1 MKAVLIVVIVAVL
14 GYLVWERHF
23 SRDARIESAF
33 NACMKELGASTES
46 AKPDTGTSTQKGT
59 DPAASI
65 AKGVGDALTSM
76 LQGMGGAMCGAL
88 KDTCTRDFDGPICQ
102 SALKRYQRPGVG

>member
-23 SRDARIESAF
+23 SHSARIESAF
-33 NACMKELGASTES
+33 NACMKELGASTEK
-46 AKPDTGTSTQKGT
+46 ARPDPGTPTQKGS
-59 DPAASI
+59 DPGTSI
-65 AKGVGDALTSM
+65 SKGVGDALTSM

-88 KDTCTRDFDGPICQ
+88 KDTCTKDFEGQICQ
-102 SALKRYQRPGVG
+102 TALKRYQ

>member
-1 MKAVLIVVIVAVL
+1 MTAGALKPVLVVVIVAVL
-14 GYLVWERHF
+14 GYLIWERHF

-33 NACMKELGASTES
+33 NACMKELGASAER
-46 AKPDTGTSTQKGT
+46 AKPDAGAAAQKGS
-59 DPAASI
+59 DPATSI

-88 KDTCTRDFDGPICQ
+88 KQTCTKDFEGQICQ
-102 SALKRYQRPGVG
+102 AALKRYQ

>member
-23 SRDARIESAF
+23 SRSARIESAF
-33 NACMKELGASTES
+33 NACMKELGASPEQP
-46 AKPDTGTSTQKGT
+46 KDTSTLTQKGS
-59 DPAASI
+59 DPAGSI

-88 KDTCTRDFDGPICQ
+88 KETCTKDFDGQVCQ
-102 SALKRYQRPGVG
+102 TALKRYQ

>member
-33 NACMKELGASTES
+33 NACMKELGASTEN
-46 AKPDTGTSTQKGT
+46 AKPESSAPAQKSG
-59 DPAASI
+59 DPATSI
-65 AKGVGDALTSM
+65 AKGAGDALTSM

-88 KDTCTRDFDGPICQ
+88 KDTCTKDFDGQVCQ

>member
-23 SRDARIESAF
+23 SRSARIASAF
-33 NACMKELGASTES
+33 NACMKELGASADEP
-46 AKPDTGTSTQKGT
+46 KDTGTPTQKSG
-59 DPAASI
+59 DPATSI
-65 AKGVGDALTSM
+65 AKGVGEALTSM

-88 KDTCTRDFDGPICQ
+88 KQTCTKDFDGQICQ
-102 SALKRYQRPGVG
+102 TALKRYQ

>member
-33 NACMKELGASTES
+33 NACMNRNNQRFNDWLAADQAWMNQQIANGGLWDYSTKPPLPASE
-46 AKPDTGTSTQKGT
+46 KC
-59 DPAASI
+59 
-65 AKGVGDALTSM
+65 V
-76 LQGMGGAMCGAL
+76 
-88 KDTCTRDFDGPICQ
+88 
-102 SALKRYQRPGVG
+102 

>member
-1 MKAVLIVVIVAVL
+1 MKPVLVVVIVAVL
-14 GYLVWERHF
+14 GYLIWERHF

-33 NACMKELGASTES
+33 NACMKELGASAEKDKRDTS
-46 AKPDTGTSTQKGT
+46 APAQKGS
-59 DPAASI
+59 DPATSI

-88 KDTCTRDFDGPICQ
+88 KETCTKDFEGQICQ
-102 SALKRYQRPGVG
+102 AALKRYQ

>member
-23 SRDARIESAF
+23 SRGARIESAF
-33 NACMKELGASTES
+33 NACMKELGASTENP
-46 AKPDTGTSTQKGT
+46 KPDNSAPTQKDS

-88 KDTCTRDFDGPICQ
+88 KDTCTRDFDGQVCQ

>member
-1 MKAVLIVVIVAVL
+1 MKAVLIVVIMAVL

-23 SRDARIESAF
+23 SRGARIESAF
-33 NACMKELGASTES
+33 NACLKELGASVEKSRDTS
-46 AKPDTGTSTQKGT
+46 APTQKGS

-76 LQGMGGAMCGAL
+76 LQGMGDAMCGAL
-88 KDTCTRDFDGPICQ
+88 KQTCTKDFDGQICQ
-102 SALKRYQRPGVG
+102 SALARYQ